1 LQNFLCSAIT
11 CLSLSKTDSLGE
23 KVTELKR
30 ALKAQSARFSV
41 LCSAEQ
47 GILEYRGFC
56 ASKFSR
62 AIDLD
67 RLDLAAVTMHVDS
80 DWTTTNFAILDRG
93 KGAE

>member
-1 LQNFLCSAIT
+1 VQDFQSSA
-11 CLSLSKTDSLGE
+11 LP
-23 KVTELKR
+23 TELPAEKSR
-30 ALKAQSARFSV
+30 
-41 LCSAEQ
+41 EQ
-47 GILEYRGFC
+47 GILECRGFC